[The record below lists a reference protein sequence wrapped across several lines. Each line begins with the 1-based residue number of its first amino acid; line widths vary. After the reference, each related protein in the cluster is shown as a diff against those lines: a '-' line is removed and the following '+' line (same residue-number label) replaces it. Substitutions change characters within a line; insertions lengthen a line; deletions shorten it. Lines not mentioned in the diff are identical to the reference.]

1 MIWLRWVL
9 SPIGRWF
16 AAIGAALSILLAAYF
31 KGRKEGKEALEQD
44 QARERERRAK
54 DAIEASDAVRRDN
67 ASGGLLK
74 NDGHRRD

>member
-1 MIWLRWVL
+1 MIWLRWIF
-9 SPIGRWF
+9 SPIGRW
-16 AAIGAALSILLAAYF
+16 AAAVGAALSILAAAYL

-54 DAIEASDAVRRDN
+54 NAIQADDSVRRDN